1 MESRYRAPRRGF
13 LSHRMGFVSKKGRIW
28 YRNGPVPGCL
38 SAMLVGVFEPF
49 SGSTEG
55 FLYPR
60 RGVPDFLARRRYNE
74 DRVYFALLAGSQP
87 KRQFHR
93 GVEHGGNMG
102 RPSLLNDP
110 LIAKFCDAV
119 QLSGSIE
126 SAITLSGIGRS
137 TYYRWR
143 GKVHEGGGNKL
154 QRRFFQVVDK
164 TEGQIKMMREQQLT
178 KHFEKNWRLIA
189 WWLARKYPNEYG
201 RRRPAPL
208 PDPGT
213 GEAER
218 VVDRPAEA
226 SISQKCRARRKD
238 GTAVPLE

>member
-13 LSHRMGFVSKKGRIW
+13 LSHRMGFVSKKGRISGTEMARFPDAFQRCW
-28 YRNGPVPGCL
+28 WECSNRSPGARKGFCTP
-38 SAMLVGVFEPF
+38 GE
-49 SGSTEG
+49 GSQT
-55 FLYPR
+55 
-60 RGVPDFLARRRYNE
+60 FLARRRYNE

-137 TYYRWR
+137 TY
-143 GKVHEGGGNKL
+143 
-154 QRRFFQVVDK
+154 
-164 TEGQIKMMREQQLT
+164 
-178 KHFEKNWRLIA
+178 
-189 WWLARKYPNEYG
+189 
-201 RRRPAPL
+201 
-208 PDPGT
+208 
-213 GEAER
+213 
-218 VVDRPAEA
+218 
-226 SISQKCRARRKD
+226 
-238 GTAVPLE
+238 